1 MRFTATISISTWA
14 AAVIAANRPGMTD
27 TAIPP
32 RIFPKAKEDAQSASS
47 RTPLPQTAD
56 PAYRLAFQDHDFLL
70 REDLRPVRFQ
80 LELLKPEL
88 YLDEA
93 GIGSTFVFYG
103 SARIP
108 APERADMLVAA
119 AKTDTQRRI
128 AESLKAKSHYYEV
141 ARELAR
147 LTSQAP
153 VGRDGKRQ
161 FVVCSGGGP
170 AIMEAANRG
179 AADVGKD
186 SVGLNIVLPFEQAPN
201 DWVTP
206 HLSFNFH
213 YFALRKMHFLLR
225 ARAVAV
231 FPGGFG
237 TFDEMFELLTLVQT
251 GKTAVVPILLYGK
264 EFWNRVVNF
273 DALVEEGV
281 VAPQDL
287 DLIHYCETA
296 EEGWKIVQDFYAANK
311 EPFFR
316 KGRGE
321 K

>member
-1 MRFTATISISTWA
+1 
-14 AAVIAANRPGMTD
+14 MTSQPL
-27 TAIPP
+27 PP
-32 RIFPKAKEDAQSASS
+32 KRIFPSSKVDARAAEHV
-47 RTPLPQTAD
+47 PPVPQTESS
-56 PAYRLAFQDHDFLL
+56 AYKLAFQDSEFLL

-80 LELLKPEL
+80 LELMKPEVL
-88 YLDEA
+88 QEEA
-93 GIGSTFVFYG
+93 GIGSTFVMYG

-108 APERADMLVAA
+108 SPEKADQIVAA

-128 AESLKAKSHYYEV
+128 AERLKAKSHYYDV
-141 ARELAR
+141 ARELAQ
-147 LTSQAP
+147 LASKAP
-153 VGRDGKRQ
+153 LGKDGKRQ

-179 AADVGKD
+179 AADVGAE

-201 DWVTP
+201 EYVTP

-213 YFALRKMHFLLR
+213 YFALRKMHFLIR

-237 TFDEMFELLTLVQT
+237 TFDEFFELLTLVQT
-251 GKTAVVPILLYGK
+251 GKTAVLPILLYGK
-264 EFWNRVVNF
+264 EFWQRVVNF
-273 DALVEEGV
+273 EALVEEGV

-287 DLIHYCETA
+287 DLFRYCETA
-296 EEGWKIVQDFYAANK
+296 EEGWAYVQDFYRANK
-311 EPFFR
+311 QPLFR

-321 K
+321 KK

>member
-1 MRFTATISISTWA
+1 
-14 AAVIAANRPGMTD
+14 MTD
-27 TAIPP
+27 TSIPK
-32 RIFPKAKEDAQSASS
+32 RIFPQAKDDAVAAAQSK
-47 RTPLPQTAD
+47 TVLPQTSD
-56 PAYRLAFQDHDFLL
+56 PAYRLAYQDSDFLL

-80 LELLKPEL
+80 LELMKPEVL
-88 YLDEA
+88 QEEA
-93 GIGSTFVFYG
+93 GIGSTFVMYG

-108 APERADMLVAA
+108 SPERADMLVEA
-119 AKTDTQRRI
+119 AKTETQRRI
-128 AESLKAKSHYYEV
+128 AERLKAKSHYYEV
-141 ARELAR
+141 ARELGR
-147 LTSQAP
+147 LASKAP
-153 VGRDGKRQ
+153 PGKDGKRQ

-179 AADVGKD
+179 AADVGAE

-201 DWVTP
+201 QYVTP

-213 YFALRKMHFLLR
+213 YFALRKMHFLIR

-237 TFDEMFELLTLVQT
+237 TFDEFFELLTLVQT
-251 GKTAVVPILLYGK
+251 GKTSVLPILLYGK

-287 DLIHYCETA
+287 DLFRFCETA
-296 EEGWKIVQDFYAANK
+296 EEGWAYVQDFYRENK
-311 EPFFR
+311 EPLFR

>member
-1 MRFTATISISTWA
+1 MHFTATISISTWA
-14 AAVIAANRPGMTD
+14 AGAIAANRGRMTD
-27 TAIPP
+27 TAIPR
-32 RIFPKAKEDAQSASS
+32 RIFPKAKEDAESASS
-47 RTPLPQTAD
+47 CTPLPQTAD
-56 PAYRLAFQDHDFLL
+56 PAYRLAFQDPDFLL

-108 APERADMLVAA
+108 SPDRADMIVDA

-128 AESLKAKSHYYEV
+128 ALNLKAKSHYYDV

-147 LTSQAP
+147 LASGTPATP
-153 VGRDGKRQ
+153 DGKRQ

-179 AADVGKD
+179 ACDVD
-186 SVGLNIVLPFEQAPN
+186 AESVGLNIVLPFEQAPN
-201 DWVTP
+201 PYVTP

-251 GKTAVVPILLYGK
+251 GKTAVLPILLYGK

-287 DLIHYCETA
+287 DLFRFCETA
-296 EEGWKIVQDFYAANK
+296 EEGWACVQDFYRANTQ
-311 EPFFR
+311 PLFR

>member
-1 MRFTATISISTWA
+1 
-14 AAVIAANRPGMTD
+14 MTD
-27 TAIPP
+27 TSIPQ
-32 RIFPKAKEDAQSASS
+32 RIFPKAKDDAAAAAQAQHV
-47 RTPLPQTAD
+47 LPQTSD
-56 PAYRLAFQDHDFLL
+56 PAYRLAYQDPDFLL
-70 REDLRPVRFQ
+70 RDDLRPVRFQ
-80 LELLKPEL
+80 LELMKPEVL
-88 YLDEA
+88 LEEA
-93 GIGSTFVFYG
+93 AIGSTFVFYG

-108 APERADMLVAA
+108 SPERADMVVAA

-128 AESLKAKSHYYEV
+128 AERLKAKSHYYDV

-147 LTSQAP
+147 MASQAP
-153 VGRDGKRQ
+153 QSPDGKRQ

-179 AADVGKD
+179 AADVGAE

-201 DWVTP
+201 EYVTP

-213 YFALRKMHFLLR
+213 YFALRKMHFLIR

-237 TFDEMFELLTLVQT
+237 TFDEFFELLTLVQT
-251 GKTAVVPILLYGK
+251 GKTSVLPILLYGK
-264 EFWNRVVNF
+264 EFWNRVVDF

-287 DLIHYCETA
+287 DLFHFCETA
-296 EEGWKIVQDFYAANK
+296 EEGWACVQDFYRRNHQQI
-311 EPFFR
+311 FR